1 MFFTKAVESKDSKLK
16 MLSEKVKCLAR
27 KLEVLD
33 NKMDEKDV
41 SERSSEII
49 ISGFNIP
56 IR

>member
-41 SERSSEII
+41 FERSSEII
-49 ISGFNIP
+49 ISGLNIP